1 MDVTMKVQGIKE
13 IEKLFSE
20 LPRGIKQP
28 TTWRKFWKK
37 NTEPMRQAAEDL
49 APIADKNHIRKSK
62 SGDKVIARGTLKNSI
77 QFFTTRKT
85 RKYLGGYIGPRVKG
99 VFKGAR
105 SGFYGPFVEY
115 GGQVKHWGKANS
127 YEGKKFM
134 EPAFKSKKS
143 TVISSGYKDAEE
155 IFAKETKRWAKR
167 TEKYGVLGR

>member
-1 MDVTMKVQGIKE
+1 MKVQGIKE

-49 APIADKNHIRKSK
+49 APIADKNHI
-62 SGDKVIARGTLKNSI
+62 
-77 QFFTTRKT
+77 QFITTRKT